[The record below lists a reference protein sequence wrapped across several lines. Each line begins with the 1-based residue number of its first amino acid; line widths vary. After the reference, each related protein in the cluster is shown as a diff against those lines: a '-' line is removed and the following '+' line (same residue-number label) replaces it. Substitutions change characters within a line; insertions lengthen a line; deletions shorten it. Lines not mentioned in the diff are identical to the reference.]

1 MWVACQDSSHQLV
14 PFETALVN
22 TTQFAA
28 VTPITTASSTDAPI
42 GIAFRPDGAFGL
54 ATLSAGSPNSVLP
67 FTTTAGTPVATTGV
81 TTPYGIDHIQNGVL
95 HMVTSALPAATPIV
109 PYASSIVAN
118 GPNKYFTFTDVTAGP
133 NNLANL
139 GFTLSTDG
147 QVTSTNATSIVNV
160 PGTYALT
167 IQVTDQSKPVN
178 NLVLKTISLTID

>member
-1 MWVACQDSSHQLV
+1 MRSVLRAHPCAKNAQGWGTHGVGCASEIKSLGHPPGVRVSPDGQTVWVACQDSSHQLV

-118 GPNKYFTFTDVTAGP
+118 GPNNCLLYTSP
-133 NNLANL
+133 
-139 GFTLSTDG
+139 SPRDG
-147 QVTSTNATSIVNV
+147 ATSRM
-160 PGTYALT
+160 PSSA
-167 IQVTDQSKPVN
+167 
-178 NLVLKTISLTID
+178 